1 MSNKISISFYVQ
13 ANICSDKFEKKLV
26 FPNSSRD
33 QVRFSWVRK
42 YIVYGMMK
50 CWEIAMAWLKKGN

>member
-1 MSNKISISFYVQ
+1 MLNKISISFYVQ
-13 ANICSDKFEKKLV
+13 VNICSDKFEKKLV

-50 CWEIAMAWLKKGN
+50 CREIVMAIKEGK